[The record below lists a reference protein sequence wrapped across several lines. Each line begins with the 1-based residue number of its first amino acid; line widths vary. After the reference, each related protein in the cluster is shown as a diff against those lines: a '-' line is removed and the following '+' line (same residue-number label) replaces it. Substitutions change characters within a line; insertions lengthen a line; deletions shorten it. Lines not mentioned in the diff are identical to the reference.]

1 MNVFVWKSH
10 GEINVWNMVDMEN
23 RTRLKTEL
31 VSVLQSEGETD
42 VDDSMPLSDVLEV
55 VCTNTGYSDMFET
68 GTGIY
73 KVNG

>member
-42 VDDSMPLSDVLEV
+42 VDDSMPPIRCS
-55 VCTNTGYSDMFET
+55 
-68 GTGIY
+68 
-73 KVNG
+73 